1 MDVVT
6 RHIAG
11 DGVSEA
17 QWQACAWL
25 DAVPVCDAATLL
37 AGHARLVVVSPHPD
51 DEVLACGGLMAAT
64 QALGL
69 PVVVV
74 SVTDGEACYPS
85 QAGWSPQRL
94 RRTRQ
99 QELARA
105 LDCLGLAD
113 GDHHAFHVDDGAV
126 AASEAA
132 LATRLLSLLR
142 ADDLVLGPWR
152 LDAHPDHEA
161 VGRACAL
168 AAASRGCT
176 LREFPVWG
184 WHWLDPQDAPR
195 AWAPATRFPLSAEMM
210 QRKRAAI
217 TQFSTQLGAVDGLD
231 CDPILPP
238 TVVQRFERDY
248 EVLIG

>member
-6 RHIAG
+6 RHIDG

-25 DAVPVCDAATLL
+25 DAVPMRDAATLL

-64 QALGL
+64 HALGM
-69 PVVVV
+69 PVVVI
-74 SVTDGEACYPS
+74 SVTDGEACYPGQS
-85 QAGWSPQRL
+85 AWPPTRL
-94 RRTRQ
+94 RRIRQ

-105 LDCLGLAD
+105 LDCLGLPD
-113 GDHHAFHVDDGAV
+113 RDRHALHIDDGAV
-126 AASEAA
+126 AGSETA
-132 LATRLLSLLR
+132 LATHLVSLLR
-142 ADDLVLGPWR
+142 SDDLVLGPWR

-161 VGRACAL
+161 VGRACAI

-184 WHWLDPQDAPR
+184 WHWLDPQDAPQ
-195 AWAPATRFPLSAEMM
+195 AWAPATRFPLGAEVVR
-210 QRKRAAI
+210 RKRAAI
-217 TQFSTQLGAVDGLD
+217 MQFSTQLGAVDGLD
-231 CDPILPP
+231 CAPILPP
-238 TVVQRFERDY
+238 AVVQRFERDY

>member
-1 MDVVT
+1 MDVVA

-11 DGVSEA
+11 SGVSEA
-17 QWQACAWL
+17 QWQACGWL
-25 DAVPVCDAATLL
+25 DAVPVCEVATLL
-37 AGHARLVVVSPHPD
+37 AGRSRLVVVSPHPD

-69 PVVVV
+69 PVVVM
-74 SVTDGEACYPS
+74 SVTDGEACYPGQS
-85 QAGWSPQRL
+85 AWPPQRL
-94 RRTRQ
+94 RRARQ
-99 QELARA
+99 QELTRA
-105 LDCLGLAD
+105 LDCLGVSD
-113 GDHHAFHVDDGAV
+113 GERHALHIDDGAV
-126 AASEAA
+126 AGSEAA
-132 LATRLLSLLR
+132 LAMYLLTVLR

-168 AAASRGCT
+168 AAASRGCM
-176 LREFPVWG
+176 LREYPVWG

-195 AWAPATRFPLSAEMM
+195 AWASATRFPLSAPLME
-210 QRKRAAI
+210 RKRAAI
-217 TQFSTQLGAVDGLD
+217 AQFSTQLGAVDGLE

-238 TVVQRFERDY
+238 SVVQRFERDY